1 MPPQT
6 GCNGMSLLPSFL
18 DHWTFYWVAA
28 EWCIRLVM
36 LVYIPQKRSAAA
48 SRTWLL
54 LVFFLPILGLLLY
67 AIFGRVYYPAARRER
82 LASFNQSIDQVRGRL
97 PAVQNVPAETLDG
110 VQQEIATLADRLGSF
125 PIACGNSLQLLDH
138 YDQSLE
144 QLVTDIEASK
154 RHVHLLMYIYAD
166 DDVGRRMT
174 QALLT
179 AAGRGVRCCVMLDAV
194 GAHEGL
200 HAFRQP
206 MEAAGIEVVEMLPIG
221 SLRSVLRGKTARFD
235 LRNHR
240 KIVVIDGQIGYIGS
254 QNIVDK
260 NANHKLNL
268 PNEELMVRV
277 TGPIVNSL
285 QGVFLSDRFVE
296 TNQPIA
302 HHIDFVDNGS
312 SEQPTVAQVLP
323 SGPGYGTENAQMM
336 LVSLIYRAQRR
347 IVITTPYFVPDE
359 SFLQALQAAAY
370 RGVDVHLVLS
380 LRLNQRFT
388 QAAQESFYGAMLNSG
403 VHIHLYEP
411 AFLHA
416 KHVTVDDDVAVI
428 GSTNMD
434 IRSFALNAEVALIV
448 YDKDFVARVQA
459 IQARYFQHSQL
470 VDHAAWQRRPLHRRV
485 LQNLAKLADSLL

>member
-1 MPPQT
+1 
-6 GCNGMSLLPSFL
+6 MSLLPSFL
-18 DHWTFYWVAA
+18 DHWTFYWVAT

-54 LVFFLPILGLLLY
+54 LVFFLPMVGLLLY
-67 AIFGRVYYPAARRER
+67 AIFGRIYYPAARRER
-82 LASFNQSIDQVRGRL
+82 LESFNQGMGQLQSRL
-97 PAVQNVPAETLDG
+97 PATQNAPVETLDD
-110 VQQEIATLADRLGSF
+110 VQQEIATLAGRLGSF
-125 PIACGNSLQLLDH
+125 SPSAGNSLQLLDN

-144 QLVTDIEASK
+144 QMVADIQAANQ
-154 RHVHLLMYIYAD
+154 HVHLLMYIYAD
-166 DDVGRRMT
+166 DDIGRRMT
-174 QALLT
+174 QALLA

-200 HAFRQP
+200 RVFRQP
-206 MEAAGIEVVEMLPIG
+206 MEAAGIEVVEVLPIG
-221 SLRSVLRGKTARFD
+221 SLRSVIRGKNARFD

-240 KIVVIDGQIGYIGS
+240 KIMVIDGLIGYIGS

-268 PNEELMVRV
+268 PNEELVVRV

-302 HHIDFVDNGS
+302 HQVDFIDSGPAG
-312 SEQPTVAQVLP
+312 QPTVAQVLP

-388 QAAQESFYGAMLNSG
+388 QAAQESFYGTMLNSG

-448 YDKDFVARVQA
+448 YDQDFVAKVQA
-459 IQARYFQHSQL
+459 IQARYFQHSQQ
-470 VDHAAWQRRPLHRRV
+470 VDHQAWQQRPLLRRV
-485 LQNLAKLADSLL
+485 WQNVAKLADSLL